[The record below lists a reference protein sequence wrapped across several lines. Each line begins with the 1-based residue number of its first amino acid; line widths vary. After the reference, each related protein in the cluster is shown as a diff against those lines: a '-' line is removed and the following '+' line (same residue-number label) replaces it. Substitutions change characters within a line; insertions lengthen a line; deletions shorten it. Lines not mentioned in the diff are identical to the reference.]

1 MTCILQLDDVM
12 VLAAGTAGGGP
23 SGGLI
28 VVAVVLFSALLHATW
43 NALTHSAKDRVA
55 AITLIGMAAAGC
67 ATVGALFAPVP
78 SRASWPFICAS
89 CLLQVFYCYSLVL
102 AYRLGEFSSMYPL
115 ARGTSPLVVALVGTF
130 LIGQPMSGLEAVGV
144 VTVSGGL
151 LALAFADGR
160 PRRADLPA
168 IGAAVG
174 TGIFIAAYTVVD
186 GVGVRRS
193 GTVLGYASWTFLT
206 QGILIVLVA
215 VALRRRALPASLKPN
230 WARGLIGGVVSVVAY
245 SMVLWA
251 QTKGTLAGIATLRET
266 SILIGCVI
274 GSVVFHERFGR
285 NRLIASAGVVTG
297 ILLIAKP

>member
-1 MTCILQLDDVM
+1 M
-12 VLAAGTAGGGP
+12 LAAGTAGGGP

-28 VVAVVLFSALLHATW
+28 VAAVVLFSALLHATW

-55 AITLIGMAAAGC
+55 AIALIGVAAAGC
-67 ATVGALFAPVP
+67 ATVGVLAAPAP
-78 SRASWPFICAS
+78 ARASWPFICAS
-89 CLLQVFYCYSLVL
+89 CLLQVGYSYSLVL

-144 VTVSGGL
+144 LTVSGGL
-151 LALAFADGR
+151 LALAFADG
-160 PRRADLPA
+160 PPGRADLPA

-174 TGIFIAAYTVVD
+174 TGCFIAAYTIVD
-186 GVGVRRS
+186 GLGVRRS
-193 GTVLGYASWTFLT
+193 GSVLAYASWTFLF
-206 QGILIVLVA
+206 QGILIILVA
-215 VALRRRALPASLKPN
+215 VALRRRALPASLRPN
-230 WARGLIGGVVSVVAY
+230 WVRGLVGGVVSVVAY
-245 SMVLWA
+245 SLVLWA

>member
-1 MTCILQLDDVM
+1 MTV
-12 VLAAGTAGGGP
+12 VAAGIGGGP
-23 SGGLI
+23 SGGI
-28 VVAVVLFSALLHATW
+28 VVVGVVLFSALLHATW
-43 NALTHSAKDRVA
+43 NALTHSARDRVA
-55 AITLIGMAAAGC
+55 AITLIGLAAIGC
-67 ATVGALFAPVP
+67 ASIGVLIAPAP
-78 SRASWPFICAS
+78 DRAAWPFIGAS
-89 CLLQVFYCYSLVL
+89 FLLQAAYSYSLVL

-130 LIGQPMSGLEAVGV
+130 VVGQPMSGLEAVGV

-160 PRRADLPA
+160 PTRADLPA

-174 TGIFIAAYTVVD
+174 TGCFIAAYTVVD
-186 GVGVRRS
+186 GLGVRRS
-193 GTVLGYASWTFLT
+193 GSVLSYASWTFLL
-206 QGILIVLVA
+206 QGLLIVLIA
-215 VALRRRALPASLKPN
+215 VGLRRRALPASLRPN
-230 WARGLIGGVVSVVAY
+230 WVRGLVGGVVSVVAY
-245 SMVLWA
+245 SLVLWA

-297 ILLIAKP
+297 ILLIARP

>member
-1 MTCILQLDDVM
+1 MT
-12 VLAAGTAGGGP
+12 VLAAGTVGGGP

-28 VVAVVLFSALLHATW
+28 VVGVVLLSAVLHATW
-43 NALTHSAKDRVA
+43 NALTHSARDRVA
-55 AITLIGMAAAGC
+55 AIALIGVAAAGC
-67 ATVGALFAPVP
+67 AGVGVLFAPIP
-78 SRASWPFICAS
+78 DRAAWPFIAAS
-89 CLLQVFYCYSLVL
+89 FLLQVGYSYALVL

-130 LIGQPMSGLEAVGV
+130 VVGQPMSGLEAVGV
-144 VTVSGGL
+144 LTVSGGL

-174 TGIFIAAYTVVD
+174 TGCFIAAYTVVD
-186 GVGVRRS
+186 GIGVRRS
-193 GTVLGYASWTFLT
+193 GSVFGYASWTFLF
-206 QGILIVLVA
+206 QGVLIVLVA
-215 VALRRRALPASLKPN
+215 VALRRRALLASLRPD
-230 WARGLIGGVVSVVAY
+230 WARGLAGGVVSVAAY

-297 ILLIAKP
+297 ILLIARP